1 MRIRRAVKFN
11 FLAASC
17 CLLLKEPSMEPDIHQ
32 PDSLD
37 SSKASADDLRRSSIG
52 EHARDVL
59 SEGDQFAQD
68 WQNAQK
74 EKH

>member
-1 MRIRRAVKFN
+1 
-11 FLAASC
+11 
-17 CLLLKEPSMEPDIHQ
+17 MEPDIHQ